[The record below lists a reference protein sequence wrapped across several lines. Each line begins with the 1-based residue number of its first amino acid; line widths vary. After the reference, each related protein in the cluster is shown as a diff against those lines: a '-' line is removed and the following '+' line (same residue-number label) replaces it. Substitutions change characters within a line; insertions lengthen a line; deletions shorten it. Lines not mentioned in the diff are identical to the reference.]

1 MIRKRLA
8 AAAVITVVLSGC
20 ASKEYS
26 LSEGM
31 YVPKSIEDGQITVPY
46 ILIRDQ
52 RFAIV
57 QDMAVSYQ
65 PTGTVERNGNEVI
78 METKFADQECRWVF
92 ALSDNDTMKFLKD
105 ESSLPDSDAQWTDQ
119 MLFILADSEN

>member
-1 MIRKRLA
+1 MIRKWL
-8 AAAVITVVLSGC
+8 AAAVISIVLSGC

-31 YVPKSIEDGQITVPY
+31 YVPKDIEDGQITVPY
-46 ILIRDQ
+46 ILIHDQ
-52 RFAIV
+52 RFTIV
-57 QDMAVSYQ
+57 QDVAVSYQ
-65 PTGTVERNGNEVI
+65 PSGTIERNRSEVI

-92 ALSDNDTMKFLKD
+92 VLSDNDTMKFLKD
-105 ESSLPDSDAQWTDQ
+105 ESSLPGSDAQWMDQ